1 MAISNVADLLCE
13 TARHSAATRAFGFTS
28 GGGGVE
34 DEFTYGELAQGALSI
49 GCRLRSLAAAGDRAL
64 LIFPPG
70 LGFIRAFFGCLVAGV
85 VAVPLSPPRRRQS
98 VAGLRGLVANCA
110 PSVVLCSPNLR
121 ERLREWFADFPEL
134 LALPWVACG
143 DDEQQQASV
152 PWERPQIEADSIAL
166 LQYTSGTTSRPKG
179 VMVSHA
185 NLLAN
190 LAAIQRAFG
199 TSSESRG
206 VFWLPF
212 YHDMGL
218 IGGVL
223 GTVFSG
229 ASSVFMPPTA
239 FVQHPMAWLRTIS
252 RTRATIS
259 GGPDFAYRLCVQK
272 LNPATCGDLDLSS
285 WELAFT
291 GAETVRGDTLDR
303 FAEAFAPYG
312 FRRRA
317 FFPCYGLAEATLM
330 VSGGPRPA
338 DPTVLQLDPDAL
350 LRHRVEESDGVG
362 HTSRRVVGCGESMT
376 GQEVVIVDPDTRTPL
391 PADGVG
397 EIWVRGPCVARG
409 YLARPEASQE
419 IFGALLSDETTGPFL
434 RTGDLGFT
442 REGQLFVTG
451 RRKDLIIIR
460 GCNYYPDDIE
470 DVVQGAHEAFRPGH
484 CVAFSIDGADGEM
497 LVLVQEIAPR
507 HREID
512 TEGAFRR
519 IQEVVAGG
527 FDLEV
532 HAILLAKAGTIPKT
546 TSGKMRRAACRDSYL
561 DGGLAAVA
569 RWVAEPMDEASPPV
583 IAGAGPTVTAA
594 EIEDWL
600 IERIAGRLRVPRDRI
615 QKTTPFLEFGIGS
628 LAAVQ
633 IAADLGRWLGRTLSP
648 TTVYNYP
655 TVKALAAWLAE
666 PPRAAEEIPPV
677 PLAAEAAP
685 DAGQLLH
692 EIQNLTEEDLEA
704 FIEQEMA
711 KPQAEARNTV
721 PGSS

>member
-13 TARHSAATRAFGFTS
+13 TARHAADTRAFGFTS
-28 GGGGVE
+28 GDGGVE
-34 DEFTYGELAQGALSI
+34 DEFTYGELAQGALAI
-49 GCRLRSLAAAGDRAL
+49 GCRLRSLADAGERAL

-70 LGFIRAFFGCLVAGV
+70 LGFIRAFFGCLASGM

-98 VAGLRGLVANCA
+98 VSGLRGLVANCA
-110 PSVVLCSPNLR
+110 PSVVLCSPDLR
-121 ERLREWFADFPEL
+121 ERLRDWFADFPEL

-143 DDEQQQASV
+143 DNEEAQGSV
-152 PWERPQIEADSIAL
+152 PWKRPQIDADSIAL
-166 LQYTSGTTSRPKG
+166 LQYTSGTTSTPKG

-190 LAAIQRAFG
+190 LAATQRAFG

-223 GTVFSG
+223 GTVSSG
-229 ASSVFMPPTA
+229 ASSVFMPPTV

-272 LNPATCGDLDLSS
+272 LNPAACGDLDLSS
-285 WELAFT
+285 WDLAFT

-312 FRRRA
+312 FRRSA
-317 FFPCYGLAEATLM
+317 LFPCYGLAEATLM

-350 LRHRVEESDGVG
+350 LRHRVEESDGIG
-362 HTSRRVVGCGESMT
+362 HTSRRVVGCGASMA
-376 GQEVVIVDPDTRTPL
+376 GQEIVIVDPDTRAAL

-397 EIWVRGPCVARG
+397 EIWVRGPSVARG
-409 YLARPEASQE
+409 YLGRPEASQE
-419 IFGALLSDETTGPFL
+419 CFGALLSDETTGPFL
-434 RTGDLGFT
+434 RTGDLGFLQG
-442 REGQLFVTG
+442 GQLFVTG

-460 GCNYYPDDIE
+460 GCNHYPDDIE
-470 DVVQGAHEAFRPGH
+470 DMVEGAHEALRAGH
-484 CVAFSIDGADGEM
+484 CVAFSIDGADGEV

-512 TEGAFRR
+512 PDGVFRR
-519 IQEVVAGG
+519 IQEAVAGS

-546 TSGKMRRAACRDSYL
+546 TSGKLRRAACRDAYL
-561 DGGLAAVA
+561 NGGLAAVA
-569 RWVAEPMDEASPPV
+569 EWTAEPPDEPSSAMP
-583 IAGAGPTVTAA
+583 AGAGPTVTAA

-600 IERIAGRLRVPRDRI
+600 IERIAGRLRVPRDQIR
-615 QKTTPFLEFGIGS
+615 KTTPFLEFGIGS

-633 IAADLGRWLGRTLSP
+633 IAADLGCWLGRTLSP

-655 TVKALAAWLAE
+655 TIGSLASWLAVA
-666 PPRAAEEIPPV
+666 PRVAEEIPSA
-677 PLAAEAAP
+677 PLTADAPP
-685 DAGQLLH
+685 DAERLLH
-692 EIQNLTEEDLEA
+692 EIQGLTEEDLEA
-704 FIEQEMA
+704 FIQQEMA
-711 KPQAEARNTV
+711 KPQTEARDTV